1 MTRALL
7 ALFTL
12 AAFQPDAPFH
22 IAKLLY
28 SDTFTRGMNQWV
40 AELEEP
46 GLVEAGNGT
55 LHLDVPA
62 GATVWFRP
70 DLRGLLMI
78 KWAHPVLPRRQSDL
92 RFPGPGALYTRAL
105 RLAHHL
111 QPHRGARLSGVPVA
125 VRRP

>member
-12 AAFQPDAPFH
+12 VAAEQDAPFR

-28 SDTFTRGMNQWV
+28 SDTFTRGMNQWMV
-40 AELEEP
+40 ELEEP
-46 GLVEAGNGT
+46 GLVEARNGT

-62 GATVWFRP
+62 GASVWFRP
-70 DLRGLLMI
+70 ELRGPLMI
-78 KWAHPVLPRRQSDL
+78 PWAHPVLPRRQSDL
-92 RFPGPGALYTRAL
+92 RFPGPGALYARAL

-111 QPHRGARLSGVPVA
+111 QPHRGARLPGVPVA